1 MRFQPIA
8 AAVLLAPLAIATGA
22 GATPAGCVPAGLRTL
37 RASGAARIFSQ
48 GSTLYGCLGARTTRL
63 GSLRPTTPF
72 PATRVALYALSPR
85 YAGVDMVEMGV
96 DTLSSTVKLV
106 DLQTGRTT
114 ATAAAT
120 TPERRP
126 ESFVSVT
133 AIALSATGTLAWIGE
148 RSAVGA
154 FTPIY
159 EVHTLSAAG
168 HRLLAA
174 AANIKPRSLRLHGD
188 TLSWQAGGQNSSA
201 TL

>member
-22 GATPAGCVPAGLRTL
+22 AAAPAGCVPAGLGTL

-85 YAGVDMVEMGV
+85 YAGIDTVEMGV

-106 DLQTGRTT
+106 DLQAGRTT

-120 TPERRP
+120 TPERRA

-168 HRLLAA
+168 HRLLAS
-174 AANIKPRSLRLHGD
+174 AANIRPRSLRLHGD
-188 TLSWQAGGQNSSA
+188 TLSWQAGGHNSSA